1 MIALSRTITPRPAEA
16 AALERAAQLGY
27 VTLASVKDR
36 SAVLWRTHCRREGR
50 PFVKV
55 RRYITQAF
63 VECDLTLS
71 RRRFTPLGLR
81 FLEAF
86 MSEHGVCGG
95 RWPLGIT
102 TFRMPLADAE
112 RLAAFLARLANNPDA
127 VEADGEEV
135 PEDGYPHDH

>member
-1 MIALSRTITPRPAEA
+1 MSTAEA
-16 AALERAAQLGY
+16 SALERAAQQGY
-27 VTLASVKDR
+27 VVFSGVNDR
-36 SAVLWRTHCRREGR
+36 SAMLWRAHCRREGR

-55 RRYITQAF
+55 RRYRTRGF

-95 RWPLGIT
+95 RWPLGMT
-102 TFRMPLADAE
+102 TFRMPLAEAE

-127 VEADGEEV
+127 VEATAVKDRSGE
-135 PEDGYPHDH
+135 